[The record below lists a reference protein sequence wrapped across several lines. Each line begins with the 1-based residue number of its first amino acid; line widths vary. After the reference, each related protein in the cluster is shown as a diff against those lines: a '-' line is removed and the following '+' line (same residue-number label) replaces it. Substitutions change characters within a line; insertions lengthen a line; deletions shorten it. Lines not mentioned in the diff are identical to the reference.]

1 MHWGMLQCIA
11 LCCSMAVQ
19 YSAIFLPCNALH
31 RKKIITIMKSTEKI
45 AQFALNCK
53 LKYKI
58 NHHFP
63 KCIALR
69 VRTLL
74 EHNLKPFLQMAEIFN
89 IIQFSTNY
97 LVHQGHCWLLGWVP
111 VEPTEWI
118 ELVHTLHFLSA
129 IEENCKGCLLLKA
142 LQPAVD
148 VFQWIHLFSWHCVH
162 LMAPEN
168 YPTAIKWILCNQS
181 NFIWSVF
188 PVALHYISTVS
199 TFHTVSVFCIRTT

>member
-1 MHWGMLQCIA
+1 
-11 LCCSMAVQ
+11 
-19 YSAIFLPCNALH
+19 
-31 RKKIITIMKSTEKI
+31 
-45 AQFALNCK
+45 
-53 LKYKI
+53 
-58 NHHFP
+58 
-63 KCIALR
+63 
-69 VRTLL
+69 
-74 EHNLKPFLQMAEIFN
+74 MAEIFN

-162 LMAPEN
+162 LMAPEKLPHCN
-168 YPTAIKWILCNQS
+168 KVNTMQSEQLYMKCISSCPPLHFNCIHIPHCICILYP
-181 NFIWSVF
+181 
-188 PVALHYISTVS
+188 HYIKCTFYSVPVLKEMYKGCWLLNTFNEYKLMLRMHFSTYLHQIISPWQERILGVKS
-199 TFHTVSVFCIRTT
+199 SKSILGDNLLGLG